1 MREKKGDSVLG
12 SWVKQIA
19 LIVVVTVAV
28 SVLVIQTFDI
38 NDRSMEPTFDRQGN
52 RVLVFLTPYLLGAT
66 PDHGDLVIID
76 GRVERQRTMVDRFI
90 ESPLPALFIQR
101 ERDHMWVKRVIGLPG
116 DSLEFIM
123 GSVYRNGELL
133 NEDYI
138 KSKMAGEHDPVVVP
152 DGYVYLLGD
161 NRNHSSDS
169 RQIGPVP
176 LGNIQGRVVLRF
188 LPLSKITTY

>member
-52 RVLVFLTPYLLGAT
+52 RVLVFLTPYILGAT

-76 GRVERQRTMVDRFI
+76 SRVERQRTITDRFI

-101 ERDHMWVKRVIGLPG
+101 ERDHMWVKRVVGLPG

-123 GSVYRNGELL
+123 GSVYLNGELL

-152 DGYVYLLGD
+152 DGYVYVLGD

-176 LGNIQGRVVLRF
+176 LANIQGRVILRF
-188 LPLSKITTY
+188 LPLSEITAY

>member
-1 MREKKGDSVLG
+1 MRDKKPESSLV
-12 SWVKQIA
+12 SWVKQII
-19 LIVVVTVAV
+19 LIIVVTVAV
-28 SVLVIQTFDI
+28 SVLVIQTYDI
-38 NDRSMEPTFDRQGN
+38 IDKSMEPTFDRQGN

-66 PDHGDLVIID
+66 PEYGDIVIID
-76 GRVERQRTMVDRFI
+76 SRIERQRTILDRFI
-90 ESPLPALFIQR
+90 ESPLLALFSQQ

-123 GSVYRNGELL
+123 GSVYRNGVLL
-133 NEDYI
+133 QEDYI
-138 KSKMAGEHDPVVVP
+138 KSKMASEHDPVVVP
-152 DGYVYLLGD
+152 DGFVYLLGD

-176 LGNIQGRVVLRF
+176 LANIQGRVVLRF

>member
-12 SWVKQIA
+12 SWIKQIA
-19 LIVVVTVAV
+19 LVVVVTLAV

-52 RVLVFLTPYLLGAT
+52 RVLVFLTPYLLGVT
-66 PDHGDLVIID
+66 PEHGDLVIID
-76 GRVERQRTMVDRFI
+76 SRVERQRTIRDRFI
-90 ESPLPALFIQR
+90 ESPLPALFIQQ

-116 DSLEFIM
+116 DNLEFIM

-138 KSKMAGEHDPVVVP
+138 KSKMISEHDPVVVP
-152 DGYVYLLGD
+152 DGYVYVLGD

-176 LGNIQGRVVLRF
+176 LANIQGRVILRF
-188 LPLSKITTY
+188 LPLSDITAY